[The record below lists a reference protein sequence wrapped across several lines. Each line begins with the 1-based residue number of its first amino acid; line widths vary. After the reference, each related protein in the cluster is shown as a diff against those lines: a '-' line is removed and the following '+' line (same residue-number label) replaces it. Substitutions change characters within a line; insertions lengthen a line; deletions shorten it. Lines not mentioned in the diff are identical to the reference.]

1 MKFQMLQDRS
11 TGIFSFELLNDQNQ
25 PIFSSVQTY
34 ADREGSTAA
43 MTATIEALR
52 NEGQIQM
59 EGLNARILD
68 PAANVLMESIAF
80 PDEASR
86 DAEIG
91 SIRSTA
97 ANNEDIEVTLTTV
110 TTQRRSLGFETV
122 DYAALYDFSQTSRSN
137 EPGFDPFQYEADEKF
152 YFLFNGANGQPI
164 LFSRSF
170 PSISKRNARIRQ
182 IIKSAGR
189 TNRFEQKPTE
199 DGQVYFIVKASNG
212 TEIGRSRNF
221 ASAAEAEAAIAYLMA
236 EAPTFA
242 SQYPEPAKRK
252 RNVNNEYEF
261 DHASATGE
269 QGFEAYRSD
278 QNKLYYFHFNDAA
291 GQPVIFSEGYSS
303 GRSRDNGIKSVIK
316 NGGLEDRYEIKE
328 ANGQYYISLRAGN
341 RQEIARSRSF
351 PEKQTVEGLVGKL
364 IALIPIYAEKYGVV
378 LERTQDTENFALSV
392 GIQAAEPIQVFDDYD
407 LSATSVSGKSGF
419 ESFYSDKNRGY
430 FFHFNDPD
438 GNALFFSEGYTAEK
452 SRDNGIR
459 SVIKNSVAD
468 ERFTPHEDEA
478 GHFFSLKAG
487 NHQEIGRSKYF
498 ESAAAMSPWILW
510 FKENVHSYAEQFGV
524 DGLVVP
530 PIYAGSMDEGQTND
544 PGPILPLSTPTDTDD
559 PNPAGEPAPPEDTPA
574 EGSTGETDTPTT
586 LESTSSDTDPTGKIG
601 ETTISTEDTPTEEST
616 GETNTPTPLESASS
630 DTDPIGDTTPQTEDT
645 PAEGSTGETDTPTT
659 LESASS
665 DTDPTGETTP
675 PTEDTPA
682 EGSTGETDTPTPL
695 ESASSDTDPT
705 GDTTPQ
711 TEDTPAEGSTGETDT
726 PTPQEKEPLPLG
738 VLAGAAGAYAGYLNW
753 GDYQSQ
759 GGQPKTGFDTYHDP
773 DTGQYYW
780 VYLGENG
787 QPLFLSQGYTS
798 EKERDDAV
806 VASMGRLS
814 KDEHFQLYQAPEG
827 YYYYQIQGAD
837 GQPVALS
844 TPMET
849 PEQARTKIGAFFSAA
864 PALAFGGMVW
874 DWMSGSTKAEAP
886 ASVAE
891 TPVRPEPT
899 PVTQEAEP
907 QPEKE
912 PTTPSSS
919 PKEPPKTESTPSSTP
934 PSSSAPSASLD
945 RESSGANRW
954 WIWALLL
961 LLLLLLLWWLLPNSC
976 NRSGGAAGGDEI
988 QGEKDPVENIEGTG
1002 VLADSMRR
1010 DSQHVETLDAS
1021 SLNADQ
1027 DSLSEEFEGAE
1038 NESEG
1043 SYEEGNE
1050 GEGETD
1056 GEGGTSDESLSTDEA
1071 SMEGEGSDRG
1081 NGGVMSETESDLGTS
1096 SDNKGA
1102 SDQGSGENSMGASS
1116 DGLALLG
1123 PTAASLGIPAG
1134 TFAARIADFLSDPAS
1149 KKQAETFTLLNA
1161 FDFDQ
1166 HYLMEPGRSQ
1176 IKRYLPKVLAAYPNA
1191 TLVITGYAHPSEN
1204 QEVPDS
1210 YDDPTGTK
1218 GLTISLPLLRARCIY
1233 RKLRDSQSQISTRR
1247 MKMETR
1253 VSDGFPASD
1262 TKSRRIE
1269 VTIQR

>member
-1 MKFQMLQDRS
+1 MKFQMLQNRS
-11 TGIFSFELLNDQNQ
+11 TGIFSFELLNDQDQ

-34 ADREGSTAA
+34 ADREASTAA

-59 EGLNARILD
+59 DGLNAQVLD
-68 PAANVLMESIAF
+68 LAGNVLMESIAF
-80 PDEASR
+80 ADEKSR
-86 DAEIG
+86 DTEVG
-91 SIRSTA
+91 SIRSAA

-170 PSISKRNARIRQ
+170 PSISKRDARIRQ
-182 IIKSAGR
+182 IIKSASR
-189 TNRFEQKPTE
+189 ANRFEQKPTD

-261 DHASATGE
+261 DHTSATGE

-278 QNKLYYFHFNDAA
+278 QNKLYYFHFNDVT

-351 PEKQTVEGLVGKL
+351 PDKQVVEGLVGKL

-378 LERTQDTENFALSV
+378 LQRTQDTENFALNV

-407 LSATSVSGKSGF
+407 LSAVSVSGEPGF
-419 ESFYSDKNRGY
+419 ESFYSDKNKAY

-459 SVIKNSVAD
+459 SVIKNSVVD
-468 ERFTPHEDEA
+468 ERFTPLEDEQ
-478 GHFFSLKAG
+478 GHYFSLKAG

-498 ESAAAMSPWILW
+498 GSAAAMSPWILW
-510 FKENVHSYAEQFGV
+510 FKENAHRYAGQFGV

-530 PIYAGSMDEGQTND
+530 PIYAGSLDEGQPND
-544 PGPILPLSTPTDTDD
+544 PGPILPLS
-559 PNPAGEPAPPEDTPA
+559 AP
-574 EGSTGETDTPTT
+574 
-586 LESTSSDTDPTGKIG
+586 SDTHHSDPIG
-601 ETTISTEDTPTEEST
+601 ETT
-616 GETNTPTPLESASS
+616 A
-630 DTDPIGDTTPQTEDT
+630 
-645 PAEGSTGETDTPTT
+645 
-659 LESASS
+659 
-665 DTDPTGETTP
+665 

-682 EGSTGETDTPTPL
+682 EVHNEETDTPTPLESTPSDTNSADPKGEVAPTEDTPAEASTGETDTPTPL
-695 ESASSDTDPT
+695 ESTPSDTNHTDPT
-705 GDTTPQ
+705 EDIGEIPTP
-711 TEDTPAEGSTGETDT
+711 TEDMPAEVSTEEPDT
-726 PTPQEKEPLPLG
+726 STPQEKEPIPPG

-759 GGQPKTGFDTYHDP
+759 GGEAKTGFDTYHDP

-798 EKERDDAV
+798 EKERDEAV

-814 KDEHFQLYQAPEG
+814 RDEHFQLYQAPEG

-849 PEQARTKIGAFFSAA
+849 PEQARAKIGAFFSAA

-874 DWMSGSTKAEAP
+874 DWMSGSTKAEVPAPVVETP
-886 ASVAE
+886 AS
-891 TPVRPEPT
+891 PEHT

-907 QPEKE
+907 QPEKQLA
-912 PTTPSSS
+912 TPSSS
-919 PKEPPKTESTPSSTP
+919 TTESPQTESTSSSTP
-934 PSSSAPSASLD
+934 PTSSAPSASLD

-954 WIWALLL
+954 WLWALLI

-976 NRSGGAAGGDEI
+976 NRGGGAAGGDEI

-1010 DSQHVETLDAS
+1010 DSQQTQTLDAS

-1043 SYEEGNE
+1043 FYEEGNE

-1056 GEGGTSDESLSTDEA
+1056 GESGISDELSSTDEA
-1071 SMEGEGSDRG
+1071 SMEGEGGDRG
-1081 NGGVMSETESDLGTS
+1081 NGGVVSGTESDLGAS
-1096 SDNKGA
+1096 SDR
-1102 SDQGSGENSMGASS
+1102 SDQGSGENSMGTSS
-1116 DGLALLG
+1116 DGLAPLG

-1134 TFAARIADFLSDPAS
+1134 TFAARIADFLADPNS
-1149 KKQAETFTLLNA
+1149 KKQAETFNLLNA

-1166 HYLMEPGRSQ
+1166 HYLKEPGRAQ
-1176 IKRYLPKVLAAYPNA
+1176 IKRFLPKVLAAYPNA
-1191 TLVITGYAHPSEN
+1191 TLVITGYAHPTEVRD
-1204 QEVPDS
+1204 VPDS
-1210 YDDPTGTK
+1210 YDDPTGKK
-1218 GLTISLPLLRARCIY
+1218 GLSISLPLLRARCIY
-1233 RKLRDSQSQISTRR
+1233 RKLRDSQAKISTRR

>member
-189 TNRFEQKPTE
+189 ANRFEQKPTE

-351 PEKQTVEGLVGKL
+351 PDKQTVEGLVGKL

-438 GNALFFSEGYTAEK
+438 GNALFFSEGYTTEK

-586 LESTSSDTDPTGKIG
+586 LES
-601 ETTISTEDTPTEEST
+601 
-616 GETNTPTPLESASS
+616 
-630 DTDPIGDTTPQTEDT
+630 
-645 PAEGSTGETDTPTT
+645 
-659 LESASS
+659 ASS

-705 GDTTPQ
+705 
-711 TEDTPAEGSTGETDT
+711 
-726 PTPQEKEPLPLG
+726 
-738 VLAGAAGAYAGYLNW
+738 
-753 GDYQSQ
+753 
-759 GGQPKTGFDTYHDP
+759 
-773 DTGQYYW
+773 
-780 VYLGENG
+780 
-787 QPLFLSQGYTS
+787 
-798 EKERDDAV
+798 
-806 VASMGRLS
+806 
-814 KDEHFQLYQAPEG
+814 
-827 YYYYQIQGAD
+827 
-837 GQPVALS
+837 
-844 TPMET
+844 
-849 PEQARTKIGAFFSAA
+849 
-864 PALAFGGMVW
+864 
-874 DWMSGSTKAEAP
+874 
-886 ASVAE
+886 
-891 TPVRPEPT
+891 
-899 PVTQEAEP
+899 
-907 QPEKE
+907 
-912 PTTPSSS
+912 
-919 PKEPPKTESTPSSTP
+919 
-934 PSSSAPSASLD
+934 
-945 RESSGANRW
+945 
-954 WIWALLL
+954 
-961 LLLLLLLWWLLPNSC
+961 
-976 NRSGGAAGGDEI
+976 
-988 QGEKDPVENIEGTG
+988 
-1002 VLADSMRR
+1002 
-1010 DSQHVETLDAS
+1010 
-1021 SLNADQ
+1021 
-1027 DSLSEEFEGAE
+1027 
-1038 NESEG
+1038 
-1043 SYEEGNE
+1043 
-1050 GEGETD
+1050 
-1056 GEGGTSDESLSTDEA
+1056 
-1071 SMEGEGSDRG
+1071 
-1081 NGGVMSETESDLGTS
+1081 
-1096 SDNKGA
+1096 
-1102 SDQGSGENSMGASS
+1102 
-1116 DGLALLG
+1116 
-1123 PTAASLGIPAG
+1123 
-1134 TFAARIADFLSDPAS
+1134 
-1149 KKQAETFTLLNA
+1149 
-1161 FDFDQ
+1161 
-1166 HYLMEPGRSQ
+1166 
-1176 IKRYLPKVLAAYPNA
+1176 
-1191 TLVITGYAHPSEN
+1191 
-1204 QEVPDS
+1204 
-1210 YDDPTGTK
+1210 
-1218 GLTISLPLLRARCIY
+1218 
-1233 RKLRDSQSQISTRR
+1233 
-1247 MKMETR
+1247 
-1253 VSDGFPASD
+1253 
-1262 TKSRRIE
+1262 
-1269 VTIQR
+1269 